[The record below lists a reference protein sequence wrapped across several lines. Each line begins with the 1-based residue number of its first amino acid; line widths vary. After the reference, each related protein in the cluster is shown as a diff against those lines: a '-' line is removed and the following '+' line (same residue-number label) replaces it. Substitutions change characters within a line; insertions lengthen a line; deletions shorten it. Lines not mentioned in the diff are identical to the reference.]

1 MSSWFGGQSAAG
13 AELDAQIERA
23 TSSSLED
30 IALNLEISD
39 TVRSKTVPP
48 KEAMRSL
55 KKRISHKNP
64 NVQLSAL
71 GLTDTCVKNGGSHFM
86 QEVASREFMDNLVS
100 LVRYE
105 GGQGGMGER
114 EVRQRILELIQGW
127 AGAATGKESLSYI
140 AEIYLTLQTEGY
152 QFPPKQEVASS
163 MYDSTAPPEWSD
175 SDVCMR
181 CRERFTFTNRKHHC
195 RNCGNVFCGQC
206 SSKSLPLPHL
216 GIMQPVRV
224 DDGCYA
230 KLQAKVGAMTSGA
243 PQSPGAGA
251 RKTLWQDSGMGVSRA
266 AEARMHPRSARV
278 DVDDSHFDADLK
290 KALEM
295 SLEES
300 KGQSGGAG
308 YVPRTALEQSKPK
321 TPQAQTN
328 GTNRNASTDRKGEEE
343 EDADLKAAIAASL
356 QDMEEQKK
364 RHAREL
370 KERTTASSTST
381 PQPSSAYKPNNQFEL
396 THVEAENINLFAHLV
411 DRLQHQPPGTILREP
426 QIQEL
431 YESIGTLRP
440 KLARTYGET
449 MSKHDTLLDL
459 HSKLSTV
466 VRYYDRMLEDRMAS
480 AYSSNRYGQPAQRG
494 SGMYPGLPS
503 APPPSMGMSDP
514 SGGGGMESYYTGG
527 PPQMDSYGGGYAPPY
542 QQQQQ
547 QQPPIS
553 TPTPTAPYPSFDKRM
568 SASYGFPPPS
578 AESSYYTGNQPPQTS
593 YPPHPPPSTEPY
605 QQYHQQQQQQQ
616 QNIQRPLSTSYAP
629 SQTSQH
635 SSSVGLP
642 PSQPPQQISSPQMSS
657 AGEPGGGGGGYYYT
671 GEQQPSQ
678 PQPQAQPQ
686 HPPHQQQQQQQQQN
700 FYHQPPPPQSQWPPS
715 VSNPSASAGT
725 YGQEFPAVPS
735 HALPVSA
742 GGVGGGAG
750 GAGGGG
756 AGKEESLIEF

>member
-13 AELDAQIERA
+13 AELDAQVERA

-39 TVRSKTVPP
+39 TIRSKTVPP

-55 KKRISHKNP
+55 KKRISNKNP

-71 GLTDTCVKNGGSHFM
+71 GLTDTCVKNGGGHFL
-86 QEVASREFMDNLVS
+86 QEVASREFMDNLIS

-105 GGQGGMGER
+105 GGAGGMGER
-114 EVRQRILELIQGW
+114 EVRHRILELIQGW
-127 AGAATGKESLSYI
+127 AGAAQGRESLSYI
-140 AEIYLTLQTEGY
+140 LEVYRTLQTEGY

-216 GIMQPVRV
+216 GIMTPVRV

-230 KLQAKVGAMTSGA
+230 KLQAKNATTPG
-243 PQSPGAGA
+243 PQSPSGGS
-251 RKTLWQDSGMGVSRA
+251 RRTTLWQDSGMGVSSAR
-266 AEARMHPRSARV
+266 EQRMHPRSARV
-278 DVDDSHFDADLK
+278 DDTAFDADLK

-300 KGQSGGAG
+300 KGQSGAG
-308 YVPRTALEQSKPK
+308 YVPQTALQQSKPK
-321 TPQAQTN
+321 SPQTN
-328 GTNRNASTDRKGEEE
+328 GASRGQKKEEDE

-370 KERTTASSTST
+370 KERTTASEPSAGPQAST
-381 PQPSSAYKPNNQFEL
+381 YKPNNQFEL
-396 THVEAENINLFAHLV
+396 TPTESENINLFATLV

-466 VRYYDRMLEDRMAS
+466 VRYYDRMLEERMAN
-480 AYSSNRYGQPAQRG
+480 AYNANRYGQVGQRS

-503 APPPSMGMSDP
+503 APPPMLEP
-514 SGGGGMESYYTGG
+514 GGPAGMESYYTGG
-527 PPQMDSYGGGYAPPY
+527 APQMDGYGGGYAP
-542 QQQQQ
+542 
-547 QQPPIS
+547 QPS
-553 TPTPTAPYPSFDKRM
+553 ATPAPYPSFDQPASRM
-568 SASYGFPPPS
+568 STYGAPPPE
-578 AESSYYTGNQPPQTS
+578 ASYYTGHQQPSYPQQPQQYPPQPQPSAPPVESQQPP
-593 YPPHPPPSTEPY
+593 HM
-605 QQYHQQQQQQQ
+605 
-616 QNIQRPLSTSYAP
+616 QRRVSAYAP
-629 SQTSQH
+629 SQTSQ
-635 SSSVGLP
+635 SSNPQAVSSP
-642 PSQPPQQISSPQMSS
+642 PSEQM
-657 AGEPGGGGGGYYYT
+657 AGYYY
-671 GEQQPSQ
+671 GEQQPTPAPPQQGSPEMYHQQ
-678 PQPQAQPQ
+678 PPPQQYQAQPPSQ
-686 HPPHQQQQQQQQQN
+686 QPQYQQPPPQQQPAPQQTQPPPQN
-700 FYHQPPPPQSQWPPS
+700 FYQQPAPAQAPAQQWPQAPM
-715 VSNPSASAGT
+715 AGGG
-725 YGQEFPAVPS
+725 YGQESFPSAPQHAPAPVPV
-735 HALPVSA
+735 AA
-742 GGVGGGAG
+742 A
-750 GAGGGG
+750 
-756 AGKEESLIEF
+756 KEESLIEF